1 MNKYFR
7 YSNFLIANCARPF
20 FAFSNNI
27 ELYIDELFKS
37 DDSEDDFDSDN
48 SKEKYNLLDFAID
61 EIENKIDKNFSAFL
75 KESDK
80 KSLDE
85 KSTFEK
91 ISYLKNILENDAD
104 FYKKLAANQK
114 IDEALE
120 FLNSLKSF
128 ESTAM
133 GLEIIEKKA
142 IEFIKKLNQDRNFVV
157 INVNDKYEA
166 RIKKTNE
173 AITKNAIVFFPV
185 FEYKKCLATPLYYD
199 SKNKTIGILNYS
211 SKSSLKNI
219 IRFYFEVKVMR
230 SQNISVNKCVHILP
244 KFRHRKNVK
253 ANELDFISSE
263 YCKATKSK
271 SQNSAAVK
279 KKNYSEEILQAR
291 FAGIPNP
298 SEKKS
303 ENRLT
308 IIEHINNDLSTVNR
322 DSFFDIQKDDFV
334 CTFKQFVYYAENF
347 ESISELNNLE
357 KIITIKDTNDRL
369 DLKLDF
375 YRLLVKKIIP
385 EYTFSSKIVLK
396 RKINN
401 LEQTSLADRDFL
413 EFYENN
419 KIAINPKILEHPEYL
434 KLVENKA
441 KIVWFDFEGVSKP
454 TPIIDYNPAYNQLI
468 SQTSIIKTI
477 NNEIIEKETNDFVY
491 DPLNYN
497 YKTLVKI
504 VNDLYD
510 KNAEHYVVFN
520 KSYEKSR
527 LIEIKEMLE
536 NYCEDGSID
545 KLTYELQSQ
554 KINEVN
560 SKMIDIADF
569 FNGKTAASKYIN
581 LGFTKGLYSI
591 KKIELF
597 VSNSNLK
604 LKHMITPYHE
614 LAVKNGGMALQ
625 IATAR
630 AFNAIKDRE
639 WEQKEIQLKKY
650 CHNDVMAM
658 IMTFD
663 LIQYLLNCKKT
674 QEYFKNFIEY
684 KNI

>member
-61 EIENKIDKNFSAFL
+61 EIENKIAKNFSAFL

-142 IEFIKKLNQDRNFVV
+142 IEFIKKQNQDCNFVV

-173 AITKNAIVFFPV
+173 AIAKNAIVFFPV

-199 SKNKTIGILNYS
+199 SENKTIGILNCS

-441 KIVWFDFEGVSKP
+441 KIVWFDFEGFSKP

-545 KLTYELQSQ
+545 KLTYESQSQ

-560 SKMIDIADF
+560 SKIIDIADF

-597 VSNSNLK
+597 VSNSKLK